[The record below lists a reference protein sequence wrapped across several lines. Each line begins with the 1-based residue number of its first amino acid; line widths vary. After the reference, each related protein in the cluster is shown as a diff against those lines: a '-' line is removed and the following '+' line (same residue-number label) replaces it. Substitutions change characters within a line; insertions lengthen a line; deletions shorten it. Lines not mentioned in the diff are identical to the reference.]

1 MARTLLRA
9 GRVAVGGILAA
20 LVLGLILYTLT
31 RAGRAQ
37 VDTGQPPPATAQEE
51 TGVDMAAFQRT
62 ADDLRRTCRYDDLYD
77 LCVQTLE
84 EPLDAKQVVRVGGE
98 LARLYIE
105 TQQVDLAEEVTGQL
119 CVDYADQPEVVP
131 VLCEIGDAWRSMRD
145 FDRAKAVYERTVAE
159 QGERPYAMWAQKNL
173 CTLAIQRRRE
183 ADARTAVESLVEQF
197 GSHPQLPLALCMVGD
212 AYLSRKDY
220 AEALDVYHLAVERYA
235 DRADTIWAQKNICTT
250 LLHKNVRNLE
260 QAEAQTQR
268 LIELFGDRPQAAQA
282 LCEVGDAWR
291 SVGELDRAVGLYAY
305 VIEQYPEAGHAFWS
319 QKNLCTL
326 YAEQGDETAADV
338 AVETLLTRF
347 AEHGAV
353 PQVVCE
359 TGDAWRQAGRTD
371 KALALYEY
379 VIAHW
384 PAHGHAVWS
393 AKNIVTLHIDTG
405 DFDAAAEALDWLA
418 ADFADREQL
427 PQALLDII
435 DAYRGH
441 GRVEEARHL
450 CDYVVATFPAGRW
463 ALWARQKA
471 ILVDIALSEQA
482 QPPPDTLPEP
492 IARAVDALIADFA
505 TFPEVTFAVL
515 MLGEDYLQR
524 GTAECRCRVKQGAEH
539 DMVKAL
545 EVLQRVTEGNLPV
558 DRTATPD
565 AWFLTGIAYAQLD
578 QPDRA
583 MPYFQ
588 EVTSAW
594 PDYHL
599 GWNAQEWLG
608 LSYAMMGFKKKLAA
622 EVADAAA
629 GSAFED
635 VLTRYPDSPMR
646 EAAYWR
652 LSLLAEKRK
661 DWDRVAQ
668 YTEFWLNEGLRDGR
682 RPGMLYQLGQAYE
695 ELGEQEMALG
705 AYHQL
710 MAEHP
715 DEAEWTGKASER
727 AARLEGGAQ

>member
-1 MARTLLRA
+1 
-9 GRVAVGGILAA
+9 
-20 LVLGLILYTLT
+20 
-31 RAGRAQ
+31 

-51 TGVDMAAFQRT
+51 TGVDMAAFQGT

-105 TQQVDLAEEVTGQL
+105 TQQVGLAEEVTGQL
-119 CVDYADQPEVVP
+119 CVDYGDQPEVVP

-173 CTLAIQRRRE
+173 CTLAIQRRRDTE
-183 ADARTAVESLVEQF
+183 ARTAVESLVERF
-197 GSHPQLPLALCMVGD
+197 GSHPQLPLALCAVGD
-212 AYLSRKDY
+212 AYLARKDY

-260 QAEAQTQR
+260 QAQAQTQR

-291 SVGELDRAVGLYAY
+291 GAGELDRAVGLYAY
-305 VIEQYPEAGHAFWS
+305 VIEQYPNAGHAFWS

-326 YAEQGDETAADV
+326 YAEQGDETAAAA

-379 VIAHW
+379 VTAQW

-405 DFDAAAEALDWLA
+405 DFDAAAEALDGLA

-441 GRVEEARHL
+441 GRFEEARHL

-505 TFPEVTFAVL
+505 TFPEVTFAVF
-515 MLGEDYLQR
+515 MIGEEYYTKADRARVELRKGESHNWGKAIAVWDRIVQGQTPLDR
-524 GTAECRCRVKQGAEH
+524 G
-539 DMVKAL
+539 
-545 EVLQRVTEGNLPV
+545 
-558 DRTATPD
+558 ATPE
-565 AWFLTGIAYAQLD
+565 AWFLTGVCYGRMGESE
-578 QPDRA
+578 RA
-583 MPYFQ
+583 RPYL
-588 EVTSAW
+588 ETVLRDW
-594 PDYHL
+594 PDYQYAWDAQVFIAMGYEGIKYRDRRRPRTDLDDAIERAYQAVLEDFPDCTLVWYAHL
-599 GWNAQEWLG
+599 RLAHLKHAQSRW
-608 LSYAMMGFKKKLAA
+608 A
-622 EVADAAA
+622 
-629 GSAFED
+629 
-635 VLTRYPDSPMR
+635 
-646 EAAYWR
+646 EAAMHAEMFLQDKFVRASGDRAEILIKLGECYDR
-652 LSLLAEKRK
+652 LGDPGLAE
-661 DWDRVAQ
+661 
-668 YTEFWLNEGLRDGR
+668 
-682 RPGMLYQLGQAYE
+682 QAYQQC
-695 ELGEQEMALG
+695 L
-705 AYHQL
+705 
-710 MAEHP
+710 
-715 DEAEWTGKASER
+715 SEFPNLR
-727 AARLEGGAQ
+727 ENQRILDRLEMLKGGAQ